1 MTKRIYMLIA
11 VAASIF
17 LFAGCQSSQLLSYS
31 GAPIESR
38 DEKEDLEETEETSA
52 PESEEPDE
60 MLPSQ
65 EIEGEYADAYN
76 AYPRRETMMTVDGV
90 NIRWDE
96 LFYWYI
102 YDVSNLE
109 AYFGEITDWDA
120 PCGFDNSMTNRE
132 YVMQNAI
139 DTIKQYSSLQTK
151 AKDLGIELN
160 EVDKVMMEANW
171 QQNVINY
178 GNGNEQ
184 AFIDYMATVYLSKDV
199 YDKVNEVSALYQR
212 VFEEMYGLGGEKLDQ
227 QTISEQGS
235 KLGYMRAKHIL
246 LSTVDYTD
254 TKLPAAQI
262 SAKKAR
268 AQAILSEL
276 SAIKDPLER
285 EARMNQLISSDGEDP
300 GTAYYTDGYTFLPG
314 RMTEAFEKAVQDLG
328 EYELSS
334 IVETEYG
341 YHIIMRL
348 PLAADTV
355 VEQLSQ
361 TEFWTLRQLIAQEE
375 FTTLTEGWAG
385 EAEIEFTEA
394 YNTMD
399 LAAVFSKAKAS
410 DTVKSSGS

>member
-17 LFAGCQSSQLLSYS
+17 MLAGCQSSQLLSYS

-38 DEKEDLEETEETSA
+38 DEKEAPEETEETSA
-52 PESEEPDE
+52 PESEAPEV
-60 MLPSQ
+60 LPSQ
-65 EIEGEYADAYN
+65 EAEGEYSDAYN
-76 AYPRRETMMTVDGV
+76 AYPRRETMMTVDGM
-90 NIRWDE
+90 NINWDE

-120 PCGFDNSMTNRE
+120 PCGLDNSMTNRE

-139 DTIKQYSSLQTK
+139 DTIKQYSSLQIK
-151 AKDLGIELN
+151 AKDMGIKLN
-160 EVDKVMMEANW
+160 EVDKVMLEANW

-178 GNGNEQ
+178 GNGDEQ
-184 AFIDYMATVYLSKDV
+184 AFIDYMATVYLSKAV
-199 YDKVNEVSALYQR
+199 YNKVNEVSALYQR
-212 VFEEMYGLGGEKLDQ
+212 VFEEMYGLEGEKLDQ
-227 QTISEQGS
+227 QTISEQGN

-246 LSTVDYTD
+246 LSTVDYTN
-254 TKLPAAQI
+254 TKLPAKQI
-262 SAKKAR
+262 AAKKAR
-268 AQAILSEL
+268 AEAILSEL

-285 EARMNQLISSDGEDP
+285 EARMNQLIISDGEDP
-300 GTAYYTDGYTFLPG
+300 GTAYYTDGYTFLSG
-314 RMTEAFEKAVQDLG
+314 RMTETFEKTVQRLG
-328 EYELSS
+328 EYELST

-361 TEFWTLRQLIAQEE
+361 TEFWTLRQIIAQEE

-385 EAEIEFTEA
+385 EVEIEFTEA
-394 YNTMD
+394 YNNMD

-410 DTVKSSGS
+410 DNGNGSDR